1 MVKDSFK
8 SCAITSS
15 TDGCDDDSI
24 HCFKPGQPCE
34 VLLEEMEKFVADRDR
49 VSNEDPFAS
58 DDDGEED
65 EANDDENGDDDGD
78 DSNTADA
85 EDC

>member
-1 MVKDSFK
+1 MVKG
-8 SCAITSS
+8 SCAITSF

-34 VLLEEMEKFVADRDR
+34 AGRKVLLEEMEKFVADRDR
-49 VSNEDPFAS
+49 VSIEDPIAS

-65 EANDDENGDDDGD
+65 EANENGDDDGD
-78 DSNTADA
+78 APPPPYL
-85 EDC
+85 